1 MKSVFFL
8 LMAFLLFQP
17 ALGLE
22 IVDIYSNPRSCDVTA
37 EGTGKGDLLRV
48 DLFTFGKVLQSRTL
62 ALNHPGTGVLRWDAT
77 YDH

>member
-1 MKSVFFL
+1 MKSVSFL

-22 IVDIYSNPRSCDVTA
+22 IVDIYSDPRSCDVTA

-48 DLFTFGKVLQSRTL
+48 DLLPLESYC
-62 ALNHPGTGVLRWDAT
+62 NPGPLPWIIRELGF
-77 YDH
+77 